1 MGEVV
6 LYGTSFLTDADRR
19 AMATYLMDD
28 HSGG

>member
-6 LYGTSFLTDADRR
+6 MYGTSFLSREDLR
-19 AMATYLMDD
+19 AMATYLMDE